1 MELKNCPN
9 CKERISINDT
19 KCPYCNYIDDKRYKK
34 ENDKLKK
41 RNIENKLN
49 KKKLKKKL
57 NPSKK
62 MKQRNIFITYALS
75 TLTLII
81 LLIILIIKRIL

>member
-41 RNIENKLN
+41 QNIINKQN

-62 MKQRNIFITYALS
+62 AKQRNIFITYAIS
-75 TLTLII
+75 TLLIVI
-81 LLIILIIKRIL
+81 LLIVLVIKRLI